1 MATSRLAKKYV
12 FESRMRNV
20 RHWKERSK
28 MATLLQKI
36 FRIKT
41 TDDSPAPKSEQLD
54 IRALKPLM
62 EPKPATSLDPKEL
75 SGAWTMQQVTTV
87 FPSSQRAL
95 FQRYHVGG
103 CSSCGFQPTDTLATV
118 AMNHGLDVN
127 EVVEFIQRSQDMEKN
142 MEIAPR
148 EVAELLKQGK
158 IKLLDVRSPQEY
170 ATASI
175 PGSVLVDQSLA
186 QEIMQSWPKETQ
198 IVTMCHHG
206 MRSLDA
212 CAYLRGHGFANTRS
226 MTGGIDAWALQV
238 DSSIPRY

>member
-41 TDDSPAPKSEQLD
+41 TDESPAPKSEQLD

-62 EPKPATSLDPKEL
+62 EPKPATSLDPKDL

-95 FQRYHVGG
+95 FQKYHVGG

-118 AMNHGLDVN
+118 AMNHGIDVN
-127 EVVEFIQRSQDMEKN
+127 EVIDHIKRSQEMEKDME
-142 MEIAPR
+142 ITPR
-148 EVAELLKQGK
+148 ETAELLKLGK
-158 IKLLDVRSPQEY
+158 IKLVDVRTPEEY
-170 ATASI
+170 AIAS
-175 PGSVLVDQSLA
+175 V
-186 QEIMQSWPKETQ
+186 
-198 IVTMCHHG
+198 
-206 MRSLDA
+206 
-212 CAYLRGHGFANTRS
+212 
-226 MTGGIDAWALQV
+226 
-238 DSSIPRY
+238 